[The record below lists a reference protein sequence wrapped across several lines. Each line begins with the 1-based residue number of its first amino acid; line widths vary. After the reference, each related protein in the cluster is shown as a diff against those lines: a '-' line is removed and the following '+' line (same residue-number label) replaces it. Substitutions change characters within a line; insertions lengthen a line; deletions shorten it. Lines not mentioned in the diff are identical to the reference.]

1 MYKYRGYINFHYFHS
16 LFYLIILYTMVKVTI
31 ADILRHDFVVRK
43 SDSSSSID
51 KDTGQ
56 INIIYLLVHLI
67 VTYGQKIAK
76 QKN

>member
-1 MYKYRGYINFHYFHS
+1 
-16 LFYLIILYTMVKVTI
+16 MVKVTI
-31 ADILRHDFVVRK
+31 ADILRHEFVVRK

-56 INIIYLLVHLI
+56 INIVYLLVHLI
-67 VTYGQKIAK
+67 VTYGQKIEI

>member
-1 MYKYRGYINFHYFHS
+1 
-16 LFYLIILYTMVKVTI
+16 MVKVTI
-31 ADILRHDFVVRK
+31 AVILHHDFVVRK

-67 VTYGQKIAK
+67 ITYG
-76 QKN
+76 